1 MNFSPDHL
9 IFIMNS
15 LPPEVIWLLMLGV
28 CFSTVLIL
36 NRLFG
41 SAGLYVYIAVA
52 VIGANIQVLK
62 AVQFSLYDNPVALG
76 TILFSST
83 FLATDLLAEQF
94 GAQAARQGVWLGFV
108 AYLFFTLVML
118 LTLGFSPLTPE
129 QAGDSMSWAVP
140 YQDHLTALFAPQPAL
155 FAAGML
161 AYLFSQLHD
170 VWLFDKLK
178 TLFSGRKL
186 WLRNNVSTLLS
197 ALIDNTVFSILAW
210 MVFTATP
217 LPFDTV
223 FWTYILGTYWL
234 RLFVAVFDTPF
245 IYLARRWHKIENA
258 HGKSLQDYQNRIHKT
273 IDNY

>member
-1 MNFSPDHL
+1 MTLNLSPEYL
-9 IFIMNS
+9 ITIMNS
-15 LPPEVIWLLMLGV
+15 IQPEIIWLFMLGI

-52 VIGANIQVLK
+52 IIGANIQVLK
-62 AVQFSLYDNPVALG
+62 AVQFSFYSNPVALG

-94 GAQAARQGVWLGFV
+94 GARAARQGVWLGFM

-118 LTLGFSPLTPE
+118 LTLGFSPLTQA
-129 QAGDSMSWAVP
+129 QAGTDMSWALP
-140 YQDHLTALFAPQPAL
+140 YQGHLTALFAPQLAL
-155 FAAGML
+155 FAAGMI

-178 TLFSGRKL
+178 TLFAGRWL

-197 ALIDNTVFSILAW
+197 ALIDNTIFSILAW
-210 MVFTATP
+210 IVFAAEP
-217 LPFDTV
+217 LPLTTV
-223 FWTYILGTYWL
+223 IFTYILGTYWL
-234 RLFVAVFDTPF
+234 RVFVAVLDTPF
-245 IYLARRWHKIENA
+245 IYLARRWHKLTEDMPLNQFSNA
-258 HGKSLQDYQNRIHKT
+258 S
-273 IDNY
+273 